1 MVFMLQSSWREPV
14 GKLIH
19 PFARFLIKMRV
30 SANAISSVGGLGA
43 TASALF
49 FFSNGEFLIG
59 VSTVAFFALFD
70 LFDGTVARLSAK
82 GVSKWGAALDSTLD
96 RVSDS
101 AILIGGLIYVQ
112 KNNEELSVFF
122 LIAIVSGFL
131 VSYIKARSEALSI
144 KCEGGIAERTER
156 LLIILAS
163 YGLYDLG
170 VPNALAYGIYLL
182 CLLSVITVFQRLL
195 IVYRGAKI

>member
-14 GKLIH
+14 GKLID

-30 SANAISSVGGLGA
+30 SANAISFIGGVGA
-43 TASALF
+43 TFSALY
-49 FFSNGEFLIG
+49 FFSNGRFLIG
-59 VSTVAFFALFD
+59 VLAVAFFALFD

-96 RVSDS
+96 RVSDC
-101 AILIGGLIYVQ
+101 AILIGGLIFVQ
-112 KNNEELSVFF
+112 KNESELVQFF

-131 VSYIKARSEALSI
+131 VSYIKARAEALSI
-144 KCEGGIAERTER
+144 ICEGGVAERTER
-156 LLIILAS
+156 LIIILVS

-170 VPNALAYGIYLL
+170 VSDALAYGIYLL
-182 CLLSVITVFQRLL
+182 CALSVLTVFQRML
-195 IVYRGAKI
+195 IVYRGANS

>member
-14 GKLIH
+14 GKIIH
-19 PFARFLIKMRV
+19 PFASFLIKMRV
-30 SANAISSVGGLGA
+30 SANAISFVGGLGA
-43 TASALF
+43 SASALY
-49 FFSNGEFLIG
+49 FFSKGQFLIG
-59 VSTVAFFALFD
+59 VLAVSFFALFD

-101 AILIGGLIYVQ
+101 AILIGGLIFVQ
-112 KNNEELSVFF
+112 NNNSDLSLFF

-131 VSYIKARSEALSI
+131 VSYIKARAEALSI

-170 VPNALAYGIYLL
+170 VSNARAYGIYLL

>member
-14 GKLIH
+14 GKIIH
-19 PFARFLIKMRV
+19 PFASFLIKMRV
-30 SANAISSVGGLGA
+30 SANAISFVGGLGA
-43 TASALF
+43 IASALY
-49 FFSNGEFLIG
+49 FFSKGEFLIG
-59 VSTVAFFALFD
+59 VLAVSFFALFD

-101 AILIGGLIYVQ
+101 AILIGGLIFVQ
-112 KNNEELSVFF
+112 NNNSDLSLFF

-131 VSYIKARSEALSI
+131 VSYIKARAEALSI

-156 LLIILAS
+156 LVIILAS

-195 IVYRGAKI
+195 IVYREAKI

>member
-14 GKLIH
+14 GKIIH

-30 SANAISSVGGLGA
+30 SANAISFVGGLGA
-43 TASALF
+43 IASALY
-49 FFSNGEFLIG
+49 FFSKGQFLIG
-59 VSTVAFFALFD
+59 VLAVSFFALFD

-112 KNNEELSVFF
+112 SNNAEIAPYF

-131 VSYIKARSEALSI
+131 VSYIKAKAEALAI
-144 KCEGGIAERTER
+144 KCDGGFAERTER
-156 LLIILAS
+156 LIIILGA
-163 YGLYDLG
+163 YGLFDLG
-170 VPNALAYGIYLL
+170 VEGALEYGIYILSFV
-182 CLLSVITVFQRLL
+182 SVITVFQRLL
-195 IVYRGAKI
+195 IVYRGANN